1 MLSFETNLCFTGR
14 RFDAYFFFP
23 FILLLFSVHVVNAS
37 NDNVIVVG
45 FVHFCFFFPCS
56 FSFTLIFSGWL
67 EYRNSVKIGTGLVN
81 AMKIHIF
88 IVELRSEK
96 QQRERQRDRA
106 QRKMYIFTVIS
117 SYLFTFTVCVVST
130 LCLAFFDVCELFFSH
145 CLFRCIRAKYQ
156 PMLNWQSFFPPA
168 FSNDFENC
176 VLSFNCSTD
185 FMLFVSLFTRFNK
198 IQRLCVVSFLV
209 VNIQFGVGVR
219 FE

>member
-1 MLSFETNLCFTGR
+1 MNSVEMCSKSDLLFCVNLCVELWNEFMFHR
-14 RFDAYFFFP
+14 AAFRCLF
-23 FILLLFSVHVVNAS
+23 LFSFYSPAIFRTRRECFKWLC
-37 NDNVIVVG
+37 DCCW
-45 FVHFCFFFPCS
+45 FCSFLFFFPCS

-130 LCLAFFDVCELFFSH
+130 LCLAFFDVCELFVF
-145 CLFRCIRAKYQ
+145 
-156 PMLNWQSFFPPA
+156 
-168 FSNDFENC
+168 
-176 VLSFNCSTD
+176 
-185 FMLFVSLFTRFNK
+185 SLFISMYSR
-198 IQRLCVVSFLV
+198 
-209 VNIQFGVGVR
+209 
-219 FE
+219 